1 MKTVTYRS
9 PSKIFIF
16 YYHVQLGS
24 IQYIIR
30 SKTLSRRHSGA
41 AEQGSNLPRDI
52 DGGTLA

>member
-30 SKTLSRRHSGA
+30 SKTFSRRHSGA